1 VAPRHSIER
10 YRYAAGCIVPV
21 NEISSVS
28 TTGFAQQET
37 GCVSFETGPTLL
49 SHIPVLSS
57 LQRRTIHSLPIA
69 ATRGETMIQKSINT
83 TILMLAAVL
92 ALTALPTL
100 SADAQ
105 TKTTR
110 RVAPRPIVPAG
121 TQLRV
126 RLNDT
131 LSSKESRVG
140 DRFTATVINPSR
152 YEEGTV
158 TGHIR
163 SIRKSGR
170 VKGRTTM
177 TLAFDSIRLVNG
189 RSGLMRGE
197 VLRIYDSESRDVDEE
212 GRVQS
217 GSRGKQTLKRSGIG
231 AVAGAVIGGIA
242 GGGKGAAIGTIVGGA
257 AGAGSIAVEGS
268 KELKIED
275 GTEML
280 IRVNRR

>member
-1 VAPRHSIER
+1 MKRRFIN
-10 YRYAAGCIVPV
+10 AAML
-21 NEISSVS
+21 
-28 TTGFAQQET
+28 
-37 GCVSFETGPTLL
+37 TLAAAF
-49 SHIPVLSS
+49 VLS
-57 LQRRTIHSLPIA
+57 
-69 ATRGETMIQKSINT
+69 
-83 TILMLAAVL
+83 
-92 ALTALPTL
+92 ALPTL

-105 TKTTR
+105 AKQTR
-110 RVAPRPIVPAG
+110 RPASKPLVPAG

-131 LSSKESRVG
+131 LSSKESRAG
-140 DRFTATVINPSR
+140 DRFTATVVNPTR
-152 YEEGTV
+152 YEEGKV

-163 SIRKSGR
+163 AIRKSGR

-177 TLAFDSIRLVNG
+177 SLAFDSIRLTDG
-189 RSGLMRGE
+189 RTGPMRGE
-197 VLRIYDSESRDVDEE
+197 VLRVYDSDSAKKVDEE

-217 GSRGKQTLKRSGIG
+217 GGRGKQTLKRSGIG

-242 GGGKGAAIGTIVGGA
+242 GGGKGAAIGMIVGGA

-268 KELKIED
+268 KELKIES

>member
-1 VAPRHSIER
+1 MKRRFINAAMLTVA
-10 YRYAAGCIVPV
+10 AA
-21 NEISSVS
+21 
-28 TTGFAQQET
+28 F
-37 GCVSFETGPTLL
+37 
-49 SHIPVLSS
+49 VLS
-57 LQRRTIHSLPIA
+57 
-69 ATRGETMIQKSINT
+69 
-83 TILMLAAVL
+83 
-92 ALTALPTL
+92 ALPTL

-105 TKTTR
+105 AKQTR
-110 RVAPRPIVPAG
+110 RPASKPLVPAG

-131 LSSKESRVG
+131 LSSKESRAR
-140 DRFTATVINPSR
+140 DRFTATVVNPSR
-152 YEEGTV
+152 YEEGKV

-177 TLAFDSIRLVNG
+177 SLAFDSIRLPGG
-189 RSGLMRGE
+189 RTGPMRGE
-197 VLRIYDSESRDVDEE
+197 VLRVYDSDSAKNVDEE

-217 GSRGKQTLKRSGIG
+217 GGRGKQTLKRSGIG

-242 GGGKGAAIGTIVGGA
+242 GGGKGAAIGMIVGGA

-268 KELKIED
+268 KELKIES